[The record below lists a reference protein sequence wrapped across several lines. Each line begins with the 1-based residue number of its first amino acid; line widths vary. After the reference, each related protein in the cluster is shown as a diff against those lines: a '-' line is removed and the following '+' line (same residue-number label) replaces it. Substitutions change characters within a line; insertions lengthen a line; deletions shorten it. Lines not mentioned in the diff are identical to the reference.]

1 MPARCRQGV
10 WWRFLVLTAVLWMAL
25 LPAAPTVHA
34 ADAAASPTDTVSAR
48 EVDRLIKTLEDDD
61 ARARL
66 VSQLKALRTAQQ
78 KQDEA
83 ATGLASKALS
93 ALSDRI
99 EALGEQAL
107 AASNALTDAPRLAD
121 WLDLQISNDR
131 LRHRWIDTLTKLLGL
146 LAAGL
151 ALERIAVLLLRGPQV
166 RLGGCTPATA
176 LGRLPLVVAWGM
188 LELVPV
194 FAFMLA
200 VYGFLPVLGLK
211 DDALKAAN
219 LVINAYVVARLAMIA
234 AHIVLM
240 PLAGGLRLPPLGEET
255 ARYLTVW
262 SRRLIGVSVYGW
274 IILGAGRL
282 LGLPKSGYE
291 FLLKLLGLLV
301 TVLVV
306 MLILQNRQP
315 VAQWLRRRGDGRLG
329 PRLSQVRDR
338 LASVWHVLAVLYI
351 VAIFLIWALRIEG
364 GFDYVVE
371 ASLWTAAVLAG
382 AALLS
387 GLLRRLISRAF
398 AVSQDL
404 KQNHPNLE
412 RRANT
417 YLPILRWTLHGLLVA
432 VTVAAVLQAWGIDA
446 MLWLATPW
454 GRRTVSGLVTIALVL
469 VIALVVWEVVSSAI
483 ERYLSATGVD
493 GTAVERSART
503 RTLLPLL
510 RNALM
515 VVLVIGVGLTV
526 LSELGVN
533 VAPLLAGAG
542 VVGLAIG
549 FGSQKMVQDLI
560 TGAFMLFE
568 DTIAVGDIV
577 KIGEHAGVVE
587 ALSIRTIRL
596 RDMAG
601 TVHTIPFSAVN
612 TIQNMTKGFSFAVFD
627 VGVGY
632 RENTDEVVAVLKQL
646 GAELRADGEL
656 GPLILEDLEVLGVD
670 RFGASEVVIK
680 ARIKTVPSKQW
691 QIRREYNRRMKQR
704 FDELG
709 IEIPFP
715 QTTLSFARDKQGNA
729 AALPLRMDTA
739 LPSRMDG
746 APSHRGGPRQPA
758 EPAHGAVVD
767 LPTDH
772 EAGMRKDDPEEN
784 DR

>member
-1 MPARCRQGV
+1 MAAVLLALLLLAVVPAR
-10 WWRFLVLTAVLWMAL
+10 
-25 LPAAPTVHA
+25 A
-34 ADAAASPTDTVSAR
+34 ADPAASPADTVSAK
-48 EVDRLIKTLEDDD
+48 EVERLIRTLEDDE
-61 ARARL
+61 ARAKL
-66 VSQLKALRTAQQ
+66 VAQLKALRVAQQ

-83 ATGLASKALS
+83 ATGLASRALS
-93 ALSDRI
+93 ALSDRA
-99 EALGEQAL
+99 ETLGQQAL

-121 WLDLQISNDR
+121 WLDLQISDER
-131 LRHRWIDTLTKLLGL
+131 LRERWIDTLTKLLGL

-151 ALERIAVLLLRGPQV
+151 ALERIAVLLLRAPQA
-166 RLGGCTPATA
+166 RLGSRTPETA
-176 LGRLPLVVAWGM
+176 LGRLPFVAAWGV
-188 LELVPV
+188 LDLVPV

-211 DDALKAAN
+211 DSALKAAN
-219 LVINAYVVARLAMIA
+219 LVISAYIAARLGMIA

-240 PLAGGLRLPPLGEET
+240 PMAGSLRLPPLGEET

-274 IILGAGRL
+274 VILGAGRL

-291 FLLKLLGLLV
+291 FLLKLLGLLI
-301 TVLVV
+301 TILVV

-329 PRLSQVRDR
+329 PRLIRIRDR
-338 LASVWHVLAVLYI
+338 LAGVWHFLAVLYV

-364 GFDYVVE
+364 GFDYVVD
-371 ASLWTAAVLAG
+371 ASLWSAAILAV

-404 KQNHPNLE
+404 KLNYPNLE
-412 RRANT
+412 RRTNT
-417 YLPILRWTLHGLLVA
+417 YLPILRWTLHGLLMV
-432 VTVAAVLQAWGIDA
+432 VTLAAVLQAWGIDA
-446 MLWLATPW
+446 MLWLTTSW
-454 GRRTVSGLVTIALVL
+454 GRTMVSGLVTISLV
-469 VIALVVWEVVSSAI
+469 VVTALVVWEVVSSAI
-483 ERYLSATGVD
+483 ERYLTATGLD
-493 GTAVERSART
+493 GVAVERSARV

-568 DTIAVGDIV
+568 DTISVGDIV

-596 RDMAG
+596 RDLAG
-601 TVHTIPFSAVN
+601 TVHTIPFSAVS
-612 TIQNMTKGFSFAVFD
+612 TIQNMTKVFSFAVFD
-627 VGVGY
+627 VGVAY

-646 GAELRADGEL
+646 GAELRDDPVQ

-680 ARIKTVPSKQW
+680 ARLKTVPGKQW
-691 QIRREYNRRMKQR
+691 QIGREFNRRMKQR
-704 FDELG
+704 FDDLG

-729 AALPLRMDTA
+729 VALPPRD
-739 LPSRMDG
+739 
-746 APSHRGGPRQPA
+746 APTPNA
-758 EPAHGAVVD
+758 
-767 LPTDH
+767 
-772 EAGMRKDDPEEN
+772 
-784 DR
+784 